1 MTRILN
7 PVIWLW
13 VFAALN
19 LFVGSGPA
27 ILDGQSVAEMG
38 WGSDNVGLHDG
49 YYETT
54 MAVTF
59 ALLSIIAAG
68 IALFTS
74 GLARAKMT
82 TLLGVSL
89 LGMMVIWLTYASSN
103 DYDIGGAII
112 IMPIALFSLLT
123 LSGILNLKSSE

>member
-1 MTRILN
+1 
-7 PVIWLW
+7 
-13 VFAALN
+13 
-19 LFVGSGPA
+19 
-27 ILDGQSVAEMG
+27 
-38 WGSDNVGLHDG
+38 
-49 YYETT
+49 
-54 MAVTF
+54 MAVTV

-68 IALFTS
+68 IALFTA
-74 GLARAKMT
+74 GLARAIMT

-112 IMPIALFSLLT
+112 ILPIALFSLLT

>member
-1 MTRILN
+1 
-7 PVIWLW
+7 
-13 VFAALN
+13 
-19 LFVGSGPA
+19 
-27 ILDGQSVAEMG
+27 
-38 WGSDNVGLHDG
+38 
-49 YYETT
+49 

-82 TLLGVSL
+82 ILLGVSL

-112 IMPIALFSLLT
+112 ILPIALFSLLT